1 MQVSTNDFRKGM
13 KIEVDGA
20 PYAIVDFQHVKPG
33 KGGAFVRTKLKHLR
47 LGTVI
52 DRTFRA
58 EEKVP
63 LVNFEEKRMQF
74 LYRDDRFH
82 FMDLE
87 TYDQIAL
94 SEDEVRDARQFLQE
108 NTEVEVLYVDGA
120 PIGIELPNF
129 VDLVV
134 VKTEPGVRGD
144 TASGGSKPATLETG
158 AVVSV
163 PLFINEGDVLRVDT
177 RTGAYISRT
186 AAAAGAGEERGK
198 AQRRCGPSPQRGAAA
213 HRSRAGARPVGTG
226 GEPGGNPHP
235 YPAGG
240 GSRRGARRADP
251 AGAGR
256 ESRGPPRHRRGTHG
270 RHLLPGAFPDHRP
283 VREGGGRHQG
293 RAGALHHRS
302 HEAHERDRIEGGRP
316 DLQDPGRE
324 RSTGR
329 VRPTPL
335 PPRTQGL
342 TRRKSQWRPVP
353 TAGQLS
359 SAPSPGA
366 RRAGPRRCGRR
377 QAPSG
382 APRGYSAPSLSRCS
396 PFPSPVPRSSGSLPR
411 RPTSRAIPEPG
422 SSGCRPRGPN
432 SPRSPSSRKRE
443 SGSTAPASI
452 PTPASASPTPWSESE
467 KTRSSA
473 RTWRAASR
481 AGAGRASAPGRP
493 RRPVFS
499 STRGSSRSPNPRPS

>member
-13 KIEVDGA
+13 KIEVDEA

-94 SEDEVRDARQFLQE
+94 SEDEVGDARQFLKE

-186 AAAAGAGEERGK
+186 AAAAGAG
-198 AQRRCGPSPQRGAAA
+198 
-213 HRSRAGARPVGTG
+213 
-226 GEPGGNPHP
+226 
-235 YPAGG
+235 
-240 GSRRGARRADP
+240 
-251 AGAGR
+251 
-256 ESRGPPRHRRGTHG
+256 
-270 RHLLPGAFPDHRP
+270 
-283 VREGGGRHQG
+283 
-293 RAGALHHRS
+293 
-302 HEAHERDRIEGGRP
+302 
-316 DLQDPGRE
+316 
-324 RSTGR
+324 
-329 VRPTPL
+329 
-335 PPRTQGL
+335 
-342 TRRKSQWRPVP
+342 
-353 TAGQLS
+353 
-359 SAPSPGA
+359 
-366 RRAGPRRCGRR
+366 
-377 QAPSG
+377 
-382 APRGYSAPSLSRCS
+382 
-396 PFPSPVPRSSGSLPR
+396 
-411 RPTSRAIPEPG
+411 
-422 SSGCRPRGPN
+422 
-432 SPRSPSSRKRE
+432 
-443 SGSTAPASI
+443 
-452 PTPASASPTPWSESE
+452 
-467 KTRSSA
+467 
-473 RTWRAASR
+473 
-481 AGAGRASAPGRP
+481 
-493 RRPVFS
+493 
-499 STRGSSRSPNPRPS
+499 